1 MYTVSVFVLYHITS
15 FHGLTHWLVS
25 VWDWCVESC
34 PFHNCQID
42 WKISRI
48 VLLFDGCIL
57 GPSWT
62 PERNTPSQRRSSSS
76 RSCSELGVKRRQFP
90 KNPRIRSE
98 LKPKL
103 KPFKQHMKPSF
114 SFALR
119 SATFWL
125 IPEIVCE
132 TVSSTSQRATNLAH
146 NVAGYAAM
154 SCSFC
159 EGLRFAHRFW
169 IVRKFG
175 RTIQGFIVH

>member
-15 FHGLTHWLVS
+15 FHGLTRWLVS

-34 PFHNCQID
+34 QID
-42 WKISRI
+42 WKISRM

-62 PERNTPSQRRSSSS
+62 PSKKHTVSKKKLLFK
-76 RSCSELGVKRRQFP
+76 ELQW
-90 KNPRIRSE
+90 IRSE
-98 LKPKL
+98 KEAVSEAPTDSQASWSLDWNHL
-103 KPFKQHMKPSF
+103 NNTWIMKPSF

-132 TVSSTSQRATNLAH
+132 TVSSTSQRATNLAR

-169 IVRKFG
+169 ILRKFG